1 MQSEK
6 VVVLGASPK
15 RERYSNMAQRLLME
29 IGCTVIPVNPGQSEI
44 EGVPVTRNLSD
55 IPGSVD
61 TVTMYVSPDVSE
73 KLTSELIRL
82 KPQRVIF
89 NPGTESPTLQATLE
103 KSGIAVQE
111 ACTLVLIRTG
121 QWAPRVVSN

>member
-1 MQSEK
+1 MQSER

-29 IGCTVIPVNPGQSEI
+29 IGCTVVPVNPGQSEI
-44 EGVPVTRNLSD
+44 EGIPVTRHLSD
-55 IPGSVD
+55 ITGSVD

-73 KLTSELIRL
+73 KLTNELLQL
-82 KPQRVIF
+82 KPSRVIF
-89 NPGTESPTLQATLE
+89 NPGTESPTLQAALVDN
-103 KSGIAVQE
+103 GIAVQE

-121 QWAPRVVSN
+121 QWSLDPVR

>member
-1 MQSEK
+1 MQAET

-44 EGVPVTRNLSD
+44 EGIAVTRHLSE
-55 IPGSVD
+55 ITGVVN

-73 KLTSELIRL
+73 KLTNDLIRI
-82 KPQRVIF
+82 KPDRVIF
-89 NPGTESPTLQATLE
+89 NPGTESPALQSALT
-103 KSGIAVQE
+103 KNGIAVQE

-121 QWAPRVVSN
+121 QWRPIDDK

>member
-44 EGVPVTRNLSD
+44 EGIPVTRHLSD
-55 IPGSVD
+55 IFGSVD

-73 KLTSELIRL
+73 KLTNELIRL
-82 KPQRVIF
+82 KPRRVIF
-89 NPGTESPTLQATLE
+89 NPGTESPALQAVLVE
-103 KSGIAVQE
+103 NGISVQD

-121 QWAPRVVSN
+121 QWSPHISK

>member
-44 EGVPVTRNLSD
+44 EGVPVTRHLSEVTG
-55 IPGSVD
+55 PVD

-73 KLTSELIRL
+73 KLTNELIRI
-82 KPQRVIF
+82 KPSRVIF
-89 NPGTESPTLQATLE
+89 NPGTESPALQAALVE
-103 KSGIAVQE
+103 NGISVQE

-121 QWAPRVVSN
+121 QWSPHSTK

>member
-29 IGCTVIPVNPGQSEI
+29 IGCTVIPVNPGQAEI
-44 EGVPVTRNLSD
+44 EKLPVTRQLSE
-55 IPGSVD
+55 IVGPVD

-73 KLTSELIRL
+73 KLANELIRI
-82 KPQRVIF
+82 KPSRVIF
-89 NPGTESPTLQATLE
+89 NPGTESPALQAALA
-103 KSGIAVQE
+103 SQGITVQE

-121 QWAPRVVSN
+121 QWSLRSTT